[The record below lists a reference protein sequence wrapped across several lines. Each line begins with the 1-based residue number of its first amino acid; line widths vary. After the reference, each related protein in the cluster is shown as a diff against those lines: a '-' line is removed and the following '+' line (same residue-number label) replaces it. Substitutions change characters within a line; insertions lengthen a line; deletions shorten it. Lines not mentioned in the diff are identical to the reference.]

1 MIKAPTRRSQ
11 SYVRKTMET
20 VDALLEE
27 YKVLKNGKLKATRK
41 LIWIRVLGIRW
52 KMKRPKK
59 NEES

>member
-1 MIKAPTRRSQ
+1 
-11 SYVRKTMET
+11 MET

-27 YKVLKNGKLKATRK
+27 HKVSKNGKLKATRK